1 MILQQPSLSKVLCLG
16 AAWFL
21 LAFVVAP
28 ATVPAVQTE
37 QELRDEINQR
47 DRRLNDQRNQIERLT
62 YAAGLGAAKG
72 PSASLATRQ
81 HLDTIAAVTETGNA
95 VASQISQAAANAE
108 KAQKAATAAAVAAA
122 LANAKLD
129 QAKEESSKTLTEA
142 LVSQGVVLLTVVLG
156 FIRSDLHE
164 RRNHRWALEA
174 EQRRQA
180 EMETVKQE
188 TDDKLATIT
197 ALIDGTKKK
206 SVDWKDL

>member
-1 MILQQPSLSKVLCLG
+1 LFPLTFPL
-16 AAWFL
+16 
-21 LAFVVAP
+21 AP

-47 DRRLNDQRNQIERLT
+47 DRALNEQRNQIERLT

-81 HLDTIAAVTETGNA
+81 HLDTIAKVTETGDA
-95 VASQISQAAANAE
+95 VAAQVSQAAANAE
-108 KAQKAATAAAVAAA
+108 MAQKAATAAAVAAA
-122 LANAKLD
+122 LVSEKLD
-129 QAKEESSKTLTEA
+129 RAKEESSKTLTEA

-174 EQRRQA
+174 EKRRQE

-188 TDDKLATIT
+188 TDEKLATIT